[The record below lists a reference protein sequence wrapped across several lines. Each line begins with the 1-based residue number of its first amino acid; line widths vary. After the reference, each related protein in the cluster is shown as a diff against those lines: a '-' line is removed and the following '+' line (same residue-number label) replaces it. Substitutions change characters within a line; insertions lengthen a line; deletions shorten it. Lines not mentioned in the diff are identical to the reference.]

1 MDTPSDVYQC
11 LVETIDAR
19 LDAVPGGAPGHD
31 AREPASGTGDA
42 EVLRLEAD
50 KKAVQ
55 LHSQL
60 IGQPVTYGEATFC
73 RQCGEPAP
81 CETIRR
87 LAEQYECASPY

>member
-11 LVETIDAR
+11 LAETIDAR
-19 LDAVPGGAPGHD
+19 LNAPPGGVPGHHAG
-31 AREPASGTGDA
+31 ESASGTGDA

-50 KKAVQ
+50 QKTVQ

-60 IGQPVTYGEATFC
+60 IGQPVTYGEASFC
-73 RQCGEPAP
+73 QECGEPAP